1 MLNLIKFSDLCGKK
15 NVKCVSETEK
25 ESMVC
30 QIPVN
35 EIKPNPN
42 QLRKFFKRESIDELI
57 CSVKKFGVCQ
67 PILVRNINNKFYEL
81 ISGERRLM
89 AAKCAGLEKIPA
101 IILTVSDNR
110 SAIIS
115 LLENTQRQNLS
126 FIEEAEGF
134 YSLKEDYGFTEDE
147 ISASFGLRLSD
158 VNRKLRFMTFTPEC
172 RRIIAEGGI
181 SSNHAA
187 LVLKIPDDV
196 IRKSILRKISDM
208 GLSIQKT
215 AEIVESEI
223 EKLKADDII
232 FSEQKEKR
240 NFSDMRLLTN
250 TVKRSVELMNRS
262 GIGAGY
268 EVENGEGGTKI
279 IISIPN

>member
-1 MLNLIKFSDLCGKK
+1 MLNIIKFSDLCGKK
-15 NVKCVSETEK
+15 NIKCSSEAEK
-25 ESMVC
+25 EGVVC

-42 QLRKFFKRESIDELI
+42 QLRKFFKRESIDELT
-57 CSVKKFGVCQ
+57 CSVKKFGICQ

-89 AAKCAGLEKIPA
+89 AAKGAGLETIPA
-101 IILTVSDNR
+101 IILTVSDNK
-110 SAIIS
+110 SAVIS

-134 YSLKEDYGFTEDE
+134 YSLKEYYGFTEEE
-147 ISASFGLRLSD
+147 IASSFGIRVSD

-172 RRIIAEGGI
+172 RRIIAEGCI
-181 SSNHAA
+181 SPEHAA
-187 LVLKIPDDV
+187 LVLKIPDDI

-208 GLSIQKT
+208 GLTLQKT
-215 AEIVESEI
+215 AEIVENEI

-268 EVENGEGGTKI
+268 EVENDDCGTKI

>member
-57 CSVKKFGVCQ
+57 CSIKKFGVCQ
-67 PILVRNINNKFYEL
+67 RILVRNINNKFYEL

-89 AAKCAGLEKIPA
+89 AAKGAGLDKIPA

-110 SAIIS
+110 SAVIS

-147 ISASFGLRLSD
+147 IAASFGLRLSD

-181 SSNHAA
+181 SSEHAA

-196 IRKSILRKISDM
+196 IRKSILRRISDM

>member
-15 NVKCVSETEK
+15 NVNCVSGTEK
-25 ESMVC
+25 EGVVC
-30 QIPVN
+30 HIPVN

-89 AAKCAGLEKIPA
+89 AAKGAGLEKIPA

-110 SAIIS
+110 SAVIS

-134 YSLKEDYGFTEDE
+134 YSLKEDYGFTEEE
-147 ISASFGLRLSD
+147 IASSFGLRVSD

-172 RRIIAEGGI
+172 RRIIAESGI
-181 SSNHAA
+181 SSSHAS
-187 LVLKIPDDV
+187 LVLKIPDDL

-208 GLSIQKT
+208 GLSVQKT
-215 AEIVESEI
+215 SEIVESEI
-223 EKLKADDII
+223 ERLKADDII

-250 TVKRSVELMNRS
+250 TVRRSVELMNRS

-268 EVENGEGGTKI
+268 EVENDEGGTKI

>member
-15 NVKCVSETEK
+15 NVQCVSETEK
-25 ESMVC
+25 EGTVC

-89 AAKCAGLEKIPA
+89 AAKGAGLDKIPA

-110 SAIIS
+110 SAVIS

-147 ISASFGLRLSD
+147 IASSFGLRISD

-181 SSNHAA
+181 SSGHAA

-208 GLSIQKT
+208 SLSIQKT

-223 EKLKADDII
+223 ERLKADDII